1 MFLLSP
7 ISYAYISIDQ
17 TNKRTDYP
25 GKEIANKVQ
34 EKWSQEFN
42 LPINVEFSIH
52 AASLAIQTLDRL
64 ELEEAFIELLHQK
77 ALDRQMF
84 YDIMKDH
91 GIDANIQ
98 FQLST
103 EGQIS

>member
-1 MFLLSP
+1 MKQ
-7 ISYAYISIDQ
+7 II
-17 TNKRTDYP
+17 
-25 GKEIANKVQ
+25 
-34 EKWSQEFN
+34 
-42 LPINVEFSIH
+42 
-52 AASLAIQTLDRL
+52 AIQLTQGH
-64 ELEEAFIELLHQK
+64 ILLHQK

-84 YDIMKDH
+84 YNIMKDH